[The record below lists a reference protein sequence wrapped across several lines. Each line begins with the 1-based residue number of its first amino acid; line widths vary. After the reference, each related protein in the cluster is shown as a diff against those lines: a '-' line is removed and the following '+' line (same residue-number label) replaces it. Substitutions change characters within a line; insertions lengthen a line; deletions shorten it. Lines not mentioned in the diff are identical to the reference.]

1 MKKKLIYEILIS
13 LMILLAIG
21 NVSLA
26 SDSSSIPVSCSIPA
40 VPGLNAPPIAEK
52 TTETGVV
59 ERDTKIKEEAQEQ
72 SPSTIQE
79 DDADKIVLADGK
91 TSTIITQT
99 IYSR

>member
-1 MKKKLIYEILIS
+1 MKKKLIYKVLIS
-13 LMILLAIG
+13 LMLVLAIG
-21 NVSLA
+21 DVSLA
-26 SDSSSIPVSCSIPA
+26 ADSSSIPVSCSIPA

-52 TTETGVV
+52 TTERDLV
-59 ERDTKIKEEAQEQ
+59 ERDTKIKEDAQEQ

-91 TSTIITQT
+91 TSKIITQT